1 MLYLT
6 LLAVVVVTPMIVHK
20 KFVHFSKKGHVS
32 HGKHTHPYRGV
43 PFARGGSMPRMH
55 APMAPARYAARGT
68 MGMGTHVAGP
78 RTVGAYGPRSMS
90 SGSSGGV
97 YRISGP
103 SFGGTGQS
111 GGAYRVSGAGHGMAR
126 AVHRM
131 PGPRFGGA
139 VMSGPRI
146 GGAVVSRPRFGGA
159 VYRVSGG
166 GRRIPGRPYRMSRP
180 RHSVA
185 RSMGLAYSASRAGH
199 GRASA
204 AAAVA
209 VAGGARGMTAH
220 KTHLTGISYK
230 PRYFVQYQPL
240 YTYTKTVKGRPG
252 QARPLGR

>member
-20 KFVHFSKKGHVS
+20 KFVHFSKKGHVL
-32 HGKHTHPYRGV
+32 HGKHTHPYMGV
-43 PFARGGSMPRMH
+43 PFARGGSMPRVR

-68 MGMGTHVAGP
+68 MGMGIAGP
-78 RTVGAYGPRSMS
+78 RAVGLYGPRSMS
-90 SGSSGGV
+90 NGLSGGA

-103 SFGGTGQS
+103 RLIMTGQS
-111 GGAYRVSGAGHGMAR
+111 GEPYRVSGAGRGMAR
-126 AVHRM
+126 AAHRM

-139 VMSGPRI
+139 LMSRPRI
-146 GGAVVSRPRFGGA
+146 GGAVVSRPIFGGA

-166 GRRIPGRPYRMSRP
+166 GSRIPGRPYRMSGP
-180 RHSVA
+180 RHGVA
-185 RSMGLAYSASRAGH
+185 RSMGLAYSASGAGH

-204 AAAVA
+204 GAAVS
-209 VAGGARGMTAH
+209 VAGGARGLGVH
-220 KTHLTGISYK
+220 SKTHLTGISYK

-252 QARPLGR
+252 LARPLGR

>member
-20 KFVHFSKKGHVS
+20 KFVHFSKGHVS
-32 HGKHTHPYRGV
+32 HGKHTHPYMGH
-43 PFARGGSMPRMH
+43 PFARGGSIPRMR

-68 MGMGTHVAGP
+68 MGMGIAGSRP
-78 RTVGAYGPRSMS
+78 VGAYGPHSMS
-90 SGSSGGV
+90 SGSSGGA

-103 SFGGTGQS
+103 RFGGTGQS
-111 GGAYRVSGAGHGMAR
+111 GEPYRVSGAGRGMAR
-126 AVHRM
+126 PAHRM
-131 PGPRFGGA
+131 PGTRFGGA
-139 VMSGPRI
+139 VMFRPRI
-146 GGAVVSRPRFGGA
+146 GGAIVSRPRFGGA

-166 GRRIPGRPYRMSRP
+166 GRRIPGRPYRMSGP

-185 RSMGLAYSASRAGH
+185 RSMGLAYSASGAGH

-204 AAAVA
+204 GAAVA
-209 VAGGARGMTAH
+209 VAGGARGLGAH
-220 KTHLTGISYK
+220 SKTHLTGISYK

-252 QARPLGR
+252 LARPLGR

>member
-20 KFVHFSKKGHVS
+20 KFVHFSKGHVA
-32 HGKHTHPYRGV
+32 HKKHTHSYIGH
-43 PFARGGSMPRMH
+43 PFARGGSMPRMR
-55 APMAPARYAARGT
+55 APMAPARYAARRP
-68 MGMGTHVAGP
+68 MGMGIAGP
-78 RTVGAYGPRSMS
+78 RPVGVYGPRSMS
-90 SGSSGGV
+90 SGSSGGA

-103 SFGGTGQS
+103 GFGGTGQS
-111 GGAYRVSGAGHGMAR
+111 GEAYRVSGAGRGMAR
-126 AVHRM
+126 PAHSM

-139 VMSGPRI
+139 VM
-146 GGAVVSRPRFGGA
+146 SRPRFGGA

-166 GRRIPGRPYRMSRP
+166 GRRIPGRPYRMSGP

-185 RSMGLAYSASRAGH
+185 RSMGLAYSASGAGH

-204 AAAVA
+204 GAAVA
-209 VAGGARGMTAH
+209 VAGGARGSVAH
-220 KTHLTGISYK
+220 SKTHLTGISYK

-252 QARPLGR
+252 LARPLGR